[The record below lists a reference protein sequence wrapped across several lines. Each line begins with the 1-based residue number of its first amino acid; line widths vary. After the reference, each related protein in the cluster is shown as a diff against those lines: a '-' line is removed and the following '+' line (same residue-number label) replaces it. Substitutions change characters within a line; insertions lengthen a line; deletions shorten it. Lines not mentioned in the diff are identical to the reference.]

1 MPKIKED
8 IIARINEGD
17 IKAFEALYSSTYIY
31 LCAMATKYVFN
42 VEASREI
49 VNDVFINVWN
59 NRSTLTYPIRAYLV
73 RAVQN
78 RCLNHLR
85 QQRLQMVSMSDV
97 QDQLLNIQEQQIG
110 EESHPLASLEN
121 KEFEERIYSSINLL
135 PEKCRDIFIQYLYQN
150 KTYDEIAQSNHISP
164 STVRGQIKIGLSK
177 LKILLG
183 DYYPLFLL
191 VFNFSQK

>member
-1 MPKIKED
+1 MPEIKED

-17 IKAFEALYSSTYIY
+17 IKAFEVLYSNTYVY
-31 LCAMATKYVFN
+31 LCAVATKYIFN
-42 VEASREI
+42 AEASREV

-97 QDQLLNIQEQQIG
+97 QEQLLNIQEQQIG

-121 KEFEERIYSSINLL
+121 KEFEERIYSAVNLL
-135 PEKCRDIFIQYLYQN
+135 PEKCRDIFIQYLYHN

-164 STVRGQIKIGLSK
+164 STVRVQIKIGLSK